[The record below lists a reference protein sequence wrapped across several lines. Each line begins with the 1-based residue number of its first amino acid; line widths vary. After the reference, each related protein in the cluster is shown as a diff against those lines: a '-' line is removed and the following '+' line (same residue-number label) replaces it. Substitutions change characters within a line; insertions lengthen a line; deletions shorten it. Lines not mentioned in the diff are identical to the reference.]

1 MLSLTKGRSKLDV
14 SRSKVALG
22 LRASPYHWC
31 HGTRDST
38 TQALEATRGP
48 ARPGLRQLSRGQRYA
63 CASPQRTSACSQAE
77 AFETSLPFGR
87 G

>member
-14 SRSKVALG
+14 SRSKVAPG

-31 HGTRDST
+31 HGDST

-48 ARPGLRQLSRGQRYA
+48 ARPTPTFSRAKIRLCLTAKNECLFAG
-63 CASPQRTSACSQAE
+63 
-77 AFETSLPFGR
+77 
-87 G
+87 

>member
-14 SRSKVALG
+14 SRSKVALT

-38 TQALEATRGP
+38 TQALEA
-48 ARPGLRQLSRGQRYA
+48 ARGLRQLSRGQRYA

-77 AFETSLPFGR
+77 AFEMSLPFGR

>member
-48 ARPGLRQLSRGQRYA
+48 ARPGPAYA
-63 CASPQRTSACSQAE
+63 NFLAGKDTLVPHRKE
-77 AFETSLPFGR
+77 RVPVRRPKRLK
-87 G
+87 